1 MGSHV
6 GLFDT
11 GSGQVLLAFRPPEER
26 LMMIAEHLKTGE
38 EPTITP
44 EFAAR
49 LDQIRTDGYA
59 KMPSIQIEGV
69 MNLSAP
75 VLRPD
80 GRALAALT
88 VPYVHLANVPSAP
101 DMDGT
106 LSLIRAMAGRLSQ
119 LAGFDVAGQ

>member
-1 MGSHV
+1 
-6 GLFDT
+6 
-11 GSGQVLLAFRPPEER
+11 
-26 LMMIAEHLKTGE
+26 MIAEHLKSSD
-38 EPTITP
+38 EPSISP

-49 LDQIRTDGYA
+49 LDAIRDQGYA
-59 KMPSIQIEGV
+59 MMPSIQISGV

-101 DMDGT
+101 DMMET
-106 LSLIRAMAGRLSQ
+106 LRMIRATAARLSQ
-119 LAGFDVAGQ
+119 LAGAGVGSS